1 MLFTLE
7 ALQADFGDS
16 LLLHSGTAADPLLVV
31 VDGGPT
37 PVYKK
42 SLQPRLEEL
51 RAQRAP
57 GGALPIEM
65 VMLSHIDGDHIG
77 GLLKMAADI
86 VAKQEVE
93 GAPYA
98 VTTLWHNSFDDI
110 TGNDSDDFAE
120 IARDALAEPA
130 PDGESDKARTAGL
143 AVVASVAQGRELR
156 DYAATLRW
164 NVNDP
169 FGKLVIAPEEG
180 RAVAPVGDA
189 LTFTVVCPHVEQLK
203 ALHEDWEK
211 HLKAQA
217 EKDPEAGKTAAKVA
231 AYADKSVNNLASIVV
246 LAEAGGKS
254 MLLCGDARGD
264 HVLDGLEL
272 AGLLEKDA
280 GTMKLDVLKLPHH
293 GSINNA
299 EQDFFTRLPAKHYV
313 ISANGHDGNPE
324 TETLDMIVKAN
335 PETDDFTIHLTNDE
349 GSGKDGS
356 NLNARVTEF
365 RERWKAEGR
374 ELKIVVRDPA
384 ALGLSVHLGDEQP

>member
-31 VDGGPT
+31 IDGGPT

-42 SLQPRLEEL
+42 SLKPRLEQL

-57 GGALPIEM
+57 DGELPIEL

-77 GLLKMAADI
+77 GLLKMTAEL
-86 VAKQEVE
+86 VEKQEVE

-110 TGNDSDDFAE
+110 TGNESDDFAE
-120 IARDALAEPA
+120 IAREALTEPA
-130 PDGESDKARTAGL
+130 PDGQEKARTAGL
-143 AVVASVAQGRELR
+143 AVVASVAQGRALR
-156 DYAATLRW
+156 DDAAALHW

-180 RAVAPVGDA
+180 QAVAPIGDA
-189 LTFTVVCPHVEQLK
+189 MTFTVVCPHVEQLK
-203 ALHEDWEK
+203 ALHKDWEK
-211 HLKAQA
+211 HLEAQA
-217 EKDPEAGKTAAKVA
+217 ENEPDAGKTAAKVA

-254 MLLCGDARGD
+254 ILLCGDARGD

-272 AGLLEKDA
+272 AGRLEKDA
-280 GTMKLDVLKLPHH
+280 GTLQLDVLKLPHH

-335 PETDDFTIHLTNDE
+335 PETDDFTIHLTNDK

-356 NLNARVTEF
+356 NLNERVTEF
-365 RERWKAEGR
+365 RERWKAAGR

-384 ALGLSVHLGDEQP
+384 ALGLSIHLGDEQP